1 LKDQLIEA
9 IANAEHK
16 TKIAED
22 TKSKQQFCLT

>member
-22 TKSKQQFCLT
+22 ALKPNNNFV